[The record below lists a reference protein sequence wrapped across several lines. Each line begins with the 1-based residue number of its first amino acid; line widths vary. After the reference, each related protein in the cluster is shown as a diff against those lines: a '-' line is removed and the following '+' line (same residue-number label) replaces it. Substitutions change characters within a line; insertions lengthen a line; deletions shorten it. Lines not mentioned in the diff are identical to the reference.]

1 MTLESSM
8 LNRKGIQGI
17 CYASLVLMVDGMR
30 SIPFLDIRGTKLGA
44 IGRLNERCVFG
55 VGDAVSQ
62 GIKQILHCLVLLR
75 VEIVN
80 IKVRVCESP
89 EKGDTC

>member
-8 LNRKGIQGI
+8 RNRKGIQGI
-17 CYASLVLMVDGMR
+17 CYASLVLMVNGMR
-30 SIPFLDIRGTKLGA
+30 SIPFLDIKLGA
-44 IGRLNERCVFG
+44 IGSLNEQCVFG

-62 GIKQILHCLVLLR
+62 GIKQILHCLVLLH